1 VIIAKLV
8 FTIVRILMRSVEDFE
23 VSDALIL
30 LIMLLPVY
38 MFSFAVTFNISKW

>member
-1 VIIAKLV
+1 MV
-8 FTIVRILMRSVEDFE
+8 FTIVRLLQRNIDPDSFNLDGSL
-23 VSDALIL
+23 AI